1 MATEN
6 IVSHTAKAELES
18 LGMKTTRTADDY
30 RRVLQRNGVAVK
42 LSDYTATMIG
52 FASEELEKAG
62 KAGQRAAY
70 ALGQMS
76 LSGQWASEH
85 DSAGKNFRSESAF
98 FRAVM
103 PRFAYTTL
111 ANYAGVGR
119 HIYIPI
125 KNGDTKFAGLEWL
138 ANVNPGNLKFLLASI
153 KDTDVLPYMLEELRN
168 LKAREKTPQ
177 KDYTEAVKNAKI
189 AAGKTTP
196 RLPDG
201 TNNTTPD
208 GTNNDNGAPDMP
220 ETTSENPDLSPED
233 VIANMDHIM
242 EEFFCGTV
250 DDDEITLLVPEQARE
265 TLYATLTDCA
275 NNATSATAFCAAFCK
290 FLKSVK

>member
-1 MATEN
+1 MANEN
-6 IVSHTAKAELES
+6 TVSRTAKAELEA
-18 LGMKTTRTADDY
+18 LGMKTTRTPDDY

-42 LSDYTATMIG
+42 VSDYTATMIG
-52 FASEELEKAG
+52 FASEEMEKAG

-76 LSGQWASEH
+76 LSGQWAAER

-111 ANYAGVGR
+111 ANYAGVGK

-125 KNGDTKFAGLEWL
+125 KNGDTTFAGLEWL
-138 ANVNPGNLKFLLASI
+138 ANVNPGNLKFLLGCI
-153 KDTDVLPYMLEELRN
+153 KDPDTMPYMLDELR
-168 LKAREKTPQ
+168 KFKSQEKTPQ

-201 TNNTTPD
+201 NKRD
-208 GTNNDNGAPDMP
+208 DDNGEPDAP
-220 ETTSENPDLSPED
+220 ETTSDNPDLSPED
-233 VIANMDHIM
+233 VTANMVNIM
-242 EEFFCGTV
+242 EQFFRGTTE
-250 DDDEITLLVPEQARE
+250 DDEITLLVPEQARE
-265 TLYATLTDCA
+265 TLFATLADCA
-275 NNATSATAFCAAFCK
+275 GNATSATAFCAAFCE

>member
-1 MATEN
+1 MANQN
-6 IVSHTAKAELES
+6 IVTRTAKAELES
-18 LGMKTTRTADDY
+18 LGMKTTRTPDDY

-42 LSDYTATMIG
+42 VSDYTATMIG

-76 LSGQWASEH
+76 LSGQWAAEH
-85 DSAGKNFRSESAF
+85 DSSGKNFKSESAF

-103 PRFAYTTL
+103 PRFAYSTL

-125 KNGDTKFAGLEWL
+125 KKGDTTFKGLEWL

-153 KDTDVLPYMLEELRN
+153 KDTDTLPYMLDELRK
-168 LKAREKTPQ
+168 LKAMEKTPQ
-177 KDYTEAVKNAKI
+177 KDFTEAVKNAKI

-201 TNNTTPD
+201 TNN
-208 GTNNDNGAPDMP
+208 DNGAPDAP
-220 ETTSENPDLSPED
+220 ETTSENPDLSPDE
-233 VIANMDHIM
+233 VSANMAGIM
-242 EEFFCGTV
+242 EQFFRGTV
-250 DDDEITLLVPEQARE
+250 EDDEITLLVPEQARE
-265 TLYATLTDCA
+265 TLFATLTDCA

-290 FLKSVK
+290 FLQNVK

>member
-6 IVSHTAKAELES
+6 IVTRTAKAELES
-18 LGMKTTRTADDY
+18 LGMKTTRTPDDY
-30 RRVLQRNGVAVK
+30 RRVLQRNGVSVK
-42 LSDYTATMIG
+42 VSDYTATMIG

-76 LSGQWASEH
+76 LSGQWAAEH
-85 DSAGKNFRSESAF
+85 DSSGKNFKSESAF

-103 PRFAYTTL
+103 PRFAYSTL

-125 KNGDTKFAGLEWL
+125 KNGDATFKGLEWL

-153 KDTDVLPYMLEELRN
+153 KDADTLPYMLDELRK
-168 LKAREKTPQ
+168 LKAFEKTPQ
-177 KDYTEAVKNAKI
+177 KDFTEAVKNAKI

-201 TNNTTPD
+201 TNS
-208 GTNNDNGAPDMP
+208 DNGAPNTP
-220 ETTSENPDLSPED
+220 ETTSENPNLSPDE
-233 VIANMDHIM
+233 VATNMAGIM
-242 EEFFCGTV
+242 EQFFRGIV
-250 DDDEITLLVPEQARE
+250 EDDEITLLVPEQARE

-290 FLKSVK
+290 FLQNVK